1 MKVGVMILA
10 AAFYN
15 EWMRKLLN
23 LPPQASSIAEGV
35 DNLLFFVIA
44 VTTLVSIGFALVAL
58 VLWAVYRNKGK
69 GTVGQVVH
77 PGIMFEVVAISGPL
91 FFFLLWFFIGFR
103 QYVEMESP
111 PDDAME
117 VYVMGKK
124 WMWKFAYP
132 DGPNAVGTL
141 HVPVGRPVKLLMTSR
156 DVIHSF
162 FIPAFRMKKDIV
174 PGRYSEL
181 WFTATEPGSY
191 EVFCAEYC
199 GTGHS
204 MMRGEVVAMKADE
217 FDQWLAQQ
225 RNGFASRQQDSAV
238 STEEAPRTE
247 ANMVLQGQRLAGEKG
262 CFKCHSVDGQPHI
275 GPTWLGLYHRHE
287 HLSTGETINVDE
299 PYITESMMDPTAKLV
314 AGYGPVMPTYMGKL
328 TAPETAAIVEF
339 IKSLRNPE
347 LQAQPSEPPTYEPSR
362 R

>member
-1 MKVGVMILA
+1 MMLA

-15 EWMRKLLN
+15 DWMRKILN
-23 LPPQASSIAEGV
+23 LPPQASSIAEEV
-35 DNLLFFVIA
+35 DQLHFFVIA
-44 VTTLVSIGFALVAL
+44 MTTLVSIGITAAAIFLFARYK
-58 VLWAVYRNKGK
+58 YRGRRM
-69 GTVGQVVH
+69 VGQEVKV
-77 PGIMFEVVAISGPL
+77 GLLFEIVAITGPL

-103 QYVEMESP
+103 QYVKMESP

-132 DGPNAVGTL
+132 DGPNAIGVL
-141 HVPVGRPVKLLMTSR
+141 RVPVGRPVKLLMTSR

-162 FIPAFRMKKDIV
+162 FIPAFRIKKDV
-174 PGRYSEL
+174 LPGRYSEL
-181 WFTATEPGSY
+181 WFTATTPGSY

-204 MMRGEVVAMKADE
+204 MMRAEVVAMKPDD

-225 RNGFASRQQDSAV
+225 RQGFIARQQDSYQSAQ
-238 STEEAPRTE
+238 EPPRTE

-262 CFKCHSVDGQPHI
+262 CLKCHSVDGSAHI
-275 GPTWLGLYHRHE
+275 GPTWLGMYHRRE

-299 PYITESMMDPTAKLV
+299 AYIMESMMDPGAKLV
-314 AGYGPVMPTYMGKL
+314 AGFGPVMPTYLGKL
-328 TAPETAAIVEF
+328 TAPEASAIVEY
-339 IKSLRNPE
+339 IKSLRDPQ
-347 LQAQPSEPPTYEPSR
+347 LQAQPSEGPVYEPGR
-362 R
+362 RP